1 MEALMAVEPLSRAD
15 EMNAFY
21 AEINPKGLDA
31 LWRHQGAPGESGP
44 RAPYAPYLWRWSTV
58 RPYMQRTAE
67 LVQPGAEAE
76 RRVLTLNNPTSLPMQ
91 STTHTISA
99 AVQLVLPGERAPSHR
114 HTMAAIRWV
123 LEGDGAMTF
132 VDGEP
137 CSMHPGDLILTP
149 AWSWHGHLNET
160 SSPMMW
166 MDSLDVPLVR
176 TLRAALYEEY
186 PGDFQETNRQVDESL
201 SRWGAGHLRA
211 VWDRG
216 ARTVSPLLSFP
227 WSQTER
233 ALHDLARVETSPYD
247 DVAFQFTNPSTGGHV
262 LPTIGCW
269 VQMLRPG
276 IHTQAHR
283 HNTVAVYQV
292 FRGRGSTI
300 VDGVQI
306 DWQQGDFLA
315 LPPWAWHEHVNG
327 SPSEEAVLFS
337 TNDVPLYEAINLYR
351 EEPYTEHGGH
361 QPVVATYEERYEQ
374 AAV

>member
-1 MEALMAVEPLSRAD
+1 MAVEPLSRAD

-21 AEINPKGLDA
+21 AEIAPKGLDA
-31 LWRHQGAPGESGP
+31 LWRHQGAPGSGGP
-44 RAPYAPYLWRWSTV
+44 TAPFAPYLWRWSTV

-67 LVQPGAEAE
+67 LVRPGADAE
-76 RRVLTLNNPTSLPMQ
+76 RRVLTLNNPTALPLQ

-149 AWSWHGHLNET
+149 AWCWHGHLNET
-160 SSPMMW
+160 SSPMLW

-186 PGDFQETNRQVDESL
+186 EGDFQELTRQPDESL
-201 SRWGAGHLRA
+201 SRYGAGHLRPI
-211 VWDRG
+211 WDHGTRP
-216 ARTVSPLLSFP
+216 VSPLLSFP
-227 WSQTER
+227 WTQTER
-233 ALHDLARVETSPYD
+233 ALHDLARVESSPYD
-247 DVAFQFTNPSTGGHV
+247 DVAFQFTNPTTGGHV

-292 FRGRGSTI
+292 FRGRGATI

-306 DWQQGDFLA
+306 DWQQGDFFA

-327 SPSEEAVLFS
+327 SGSEEAVLFS

-361 QPVVATYEERYEQ
+361 QPVVDSYEERYER
-374 AAV
+374 ASA